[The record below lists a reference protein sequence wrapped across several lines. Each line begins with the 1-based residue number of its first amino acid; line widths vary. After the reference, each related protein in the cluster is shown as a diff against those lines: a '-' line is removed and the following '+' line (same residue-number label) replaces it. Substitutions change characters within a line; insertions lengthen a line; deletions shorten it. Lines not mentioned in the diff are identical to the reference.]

1 MFTVYSPSR
10 FSYMCWTPTRF
21 FNDLMPAKCAS
32 PVPTS
37 RDDADALAAAVG
49 DGVVMAVKSRKPAVV
64 APAQPTAVEP
74 VADYW

>member
-49 DGVVMAVKSRKPAVV
+49 DGVVAAHQWPKPAP
-64 APAQPTAVEP
+64 APAP
-74 VADYW
+74 VPVDLDPEYW